1 MRRGILEGIS
11 FAPFIQTPVPSGELI
26 VSRTDLRG
34 IITYAN
40 DTFGAISGYSVDEL
54 IGKPHNIVR
63 HPDMPAS
70 VFAELWQTLREQGA
84 WSGAVKNLR
93 KDGGYYWVHA
103 EISGVYKD
111 GTLIEYKS
119 LRTPITEEE
128 AKQAQKRYDEMRAR
142 EEDQVRLCVYLRK
155 QSFETL
161 AQRARIEKCS
171 IGALIERLVAN

>member
-1 MRRGILEGIS
+1 MHHDVLEGIS
-11 FAPFIQTPVPSGELI
+11 FAPFVETPVPHGELI

-40 DTFGAISGYSVDEL
+40 ETFAAISGYSAQEL

-63 HPDMPAS
+63 HPDMPSS

-84 WSGAVKNLR
+84 WSGTVKNLR

-119 LRTPITEEE
+119 LRTPISQTE
-128 AKQAQKRYDEMRAR
+128 AQAAQQHYDALRAV
-142 EEDQVRLCVYLRK
+142 EEDRVRLCVYLGK

-171 IGALIERLVAN
+171 IGSLIKRLMAD